1 MEATNKGVTQYLTF
15 RLGRGIFALDI
26 TEVREVLELTDIAAI
41 PSMPEH
47 MRGVINLRGRA
58 VPVMDLSLKMAMKPA
73 ERTVNTCIIITE
85 AEVCGERML
94 MGALVDSVRE
104 VFEMSPDEVMPP
116 PSMGSAVSAEFIS
129 GMGSQNDE
137 FIVILALDKV
147 LSGSDMSLTRLAM
160 DSTEEIDGK
169 AA

>member
-1 MEATNKGVTQYLTF
+1 MEATDKGTTQYLTF

-26 TEVREVLELTDIAAI
+26 AEVREVLELTDMAAI
-41 PSMPEH
+41 PCMPEH

-85 AEVCGERML
+85 VTVSGERML

-104 VFEMSPDEVMPP
+104 VFEMSPDEIMPP

-129 GMGSQNDE
+129 GMGSQDNE
-137 FIVILALDKV
+137 FIVILAIDKV
-147 LSGSDMSLTRLAM
+147 LSDSDLDPTRRTMDLT
-160 DSTEEIDGK
+160 DEIDGK